1 MIAAKVSAAH
11 ERGKVT
17 ESFFPPFLAA
27 LDREASADREPER
40 FTPTWEAWQRRYW
53 EREGLRAELREAA
66 ALTDDDDDPCPLARE
81 GLVSFLDWTRRQDAR
96 RARPK
101 RRAKRWAS

>member
-1 MIAAKVSAAH
+1 MIAANERAARQ
-11 ERGKVT
+11 RGKVT

-27 LDREASADREPER
+27 LDREAAADCEPER
-40 FTPTWEAWQRRYW
+40 FTPTWEAWRRRHW
-53 EREGLRAELREAA
+53 EREGLRTELREAA

-96 RARPK
+96 RARQK